1 MFGKM
6 KFVLSK
12 RGVLTLLAAGL
23 ITVGSLLLFLGSSRA
38 ITILVDGQ
46 PQGVTTRA
54 LTVKG
59 ALRAA
64 GLDVQPGDRLQPPA
78 NRLIGWN
85 ADIQLE
91 RSRPVR
97 VWQPGKGLSEPFTSP
112 ERITANLLLQA
123 GIRLFP
129 NDRILWNGLSLT
141 GASRLPPAPGYV
153 LQFQPAAAFKLE
165 TGSQVRTLYASAP
178 TLAGALW
185 QAGIRLSLADATSLP
200 PASVLTGSPVIAL
213 RRAVPI
219 SILVSG
225 GQIEGYSSAPTVGRA
240 LADAGVS
247 LQGLDYSVPTESE
260 LMPSDGMLRVVRV
273 REEVILE
280 QKTIPFENEYAAD
293 PELELDQRN
302 VLESGQYGLQVNRLR
317 VRYEDGKEIIPAH
330 AGINRQSDAE
340 WVAAEPK
347 KQVVGYGTRVVIRTT
362 DTPDGPIEYWR
373 AVRMYATSYS
383 PCRSGGTRCYPGTA
397 SGLPV
402 QKGVAAVLV
411 RHFLIMRGQ
420 RVYVP
425 GYGSAVI
432 GDTGGGIPGRLWI
445 DLAYSDDDYQSWHSW
460 TTVYF
465 LTPVPAVIPYILN

>member
-1 MFGKM
+1 
-6 KFVLSK
+6 
-12 RGVLTLLAAGL
+12 
-23 ITVGSLLLFLGSSRA
+23 
-38 ITILVDGQ
+38 
-46 PQGVTTRA
+46 
-54 LTVKG
+54 
-59 ALRAA
+59 
-64 GLDVQPGDRLQPPA
+64 
-78 NRLIGWN
+78 
-85 ADIQLE
+85 
-91 RSRPVR
+91 
-97 VWQPGKGLSEPFTSP
+97 
-112 ERITANLLLQA
+112 
-123 GIRLFP
+123 
-129 NDRILWNGLSLT
+129 
-141 GASRLPPAPGYV
+141 

-165 TGSQVRTLYASAP
+165 TASQVHTLYASAP

-200 PASVLTGSPVIAL
+200 PAGALTGSPVVTL

-219 SILVSG
+219 TILVSG
-225 GQIEGYSSAPTVGRA
+225 GQIEGFSSAPTVGRA
-240 LADAGVS
+240 LTDAGVS
-247 LQGLDYSVPTESE
+247 LQGLDYSVPAESE
-260 LMPSDGMLRVVRV
+260 PIPSDGVLRVVRV

-302 VLESGQYGLQVNRLR
+302 VLEAGQYGLQVNRLR
-317 VRYEDGKEIIPAH
+317 VRYEDGKEI
-330 AGINRQSDAE
+330 NRQGDAE
-340 WVAAEPK
+340 WVAAQPK

-383 PCRSGGTRCYPGTA
+383 PCKSGVDRCLYGTA
-397 SGLPV
+397 SGMRV

-411 RHFLIMRGQ
+411 RHFRIMREQ
-420 RVYVP
+420 RVYVS

-432 GDTGGGIPGRLWI
+432 GDTGGGIRGRLWI